1 MKQTLNEQLGRIKSM
16 MGLITEQSEI
26 IVSIRG
32 EQPYSSATDWDAVH
46 GILGSKRIDDD
57 LEQRVGEKL
66 KQGSYSVVDVEV
78 SSYVQGNKIITD
90 AKVILEVNNDNPD
103 IAFTTR
109 GSIGSDYEARHNGQ
123 INGLK
128 DRLSQYYKG
137 SARQLITMVVGVKG
151 TDVRYKQSF
160 FAVSKNPQTNTQQ
173 TKAPQQEQSV
183 IIKGTDFA
191 DLRAKLS
198 TSTKNISIDVSSIKI
213 DAPTFTVSYKPGS
226 EQIKTMSF
234 VFDDRGDLEKRFV
247 DIQTKNPTIEKIENG
262 TIQNIQWALSIIR

>member
-1 MKQTLNEQLGRIKSM
+1 MKQTLNEQLSRIKSM
-16 MGLITEQSEI
+16 IGLITEQSEI

-90 AKVILEVNNDNPD
+90 AKVTLEVNNNNPD

-173 TKAPQQEQSV
+173 TNTPQQEQSV

-191 DLRAKLS
+191 DLRAKISAL
-198 TSTKNISIDVSSIKI
+198 TKNISIDVSSIKI
-213 DAPTFTVSYKPGS
+213 DAPNFSVSYKPGS

-247 DIQTKNPTIEKIENG
+247 DIQAKNPTIEKIENG